1 MLLGFLTGF
10 GKVVIFFIVCVVI
23 LSLLTH
29 FFKKVPKEVFR
40 KSLHLI
46 LLFSLLVFLY
56 AFENWWLAA
65 LAALTFMA
73 LAYIAISLAEKKI
86 KGFSEFIQ
94 ERKKGEIKNSLVL
107 AFMMFALMIAIGWG
121 WLGERWLTMVCVFA
135 WGFGDAAAALIGKK
149 FGKRKTKLPFVD
161 EHKTVEGSVTM
172 FLVSFVTVLLILIF
186 NITLPWY
193 GYLIIALLTAAVS
206 ADVELHTK
214 NGYDTVTCPIAAAA
228 VILPLLY
235 LFAI

>member
-10 GKVVIFFIVCVVI
+10 GKVVIYFIVCVVI

-46 LLFSLLVFLY
+46 LLFSLLIFLY
-56 AFENWWLAA
+56 SFENWWLAA

-121 WLGERWLTMVCVFA
+121 WLGERWLTMVCVYA

-161 EHKTVEGSVTM
+161 EHKTVEGSLTM

-206 ADVELHTK
+206 ADVELRTK

>member
-1 MLLGFLTGF
+1 
-10 GKVVIFFIVCVVI
+10 
-23 LSLLTH
+23 
-29 FFKKVPKEVFR
+29 
-40 KSLHLI
+40 
-46 LLFSLLVFLY
+46 
-56 AFENWWLAA
+56 
-65 LAALTFMA
+65 
-73 LAYIAISLAEKKI
+73 
-86 KGFSEFIQ
+86 
-94 ERKKGEIKNSLVL
+94 
-107 AFMMFALMIAIGWG
+107 MMFALMIAIGWG
-121 WLGERWLTMVCVFA
+121 WQGAMADNGLRFCLGFRRCSRCIDWQ
-135 WGFGDAAAALIGKK
+135 K